1 MSLIKFLVSKT
12 FFKQV
17 ALAIVA
23 IVVIVFLALKW
34 LDSTTNNGEFQTVPN
49 LTGKSLKVAEIELEK
64 ENLVLVVQDSA
75 NYNPKHP
82 RFSVIEQDPKPKS
95 KVKEN
100 RKIYV
105 TLNPSGYRKVLVPD
119 VTQRTLRQVQ
129 PALEALGFKIGK
141 LTYVDNIAKDVV
153 LNLQFKGKSIAPNKK
168 LPKTT
173 VIDLVLGNGKRPGS
187 SSTLDDTIETTQ
199 E

>member
-1 MSLIKFLVSKT
+1 MGNMSLVKFLMSKT

-23 IVVIVFLALKW
+23 TVVIVFLALMW
-34 LDSTTNNGEFQTVPN
+34 LDSTTNNGEFKTVPS
-49 LTGKSLKVAEIELEK
+49 LTGKSLKVAEIELNK
-64 ENLVLVVQDSA
+64 ESLVLVVQDSA
-75 NYNPKHP
+75 NYNPKYP
-82 RFSVIEQDPKPKS
+82 RFSVIEQDPIS
-95 KVKEN
+95 GNKVKEN

-119 VTQRTLRQVQ
+119 LKQRTLRQAK

-141 LTYVDNIAKDVV
+141 LTYVNNIAKDVV
-153 LNLQFKGKSIAPNKK
+153 LGMEFKGKPIAPNKR

-173 VIDLVLGNGKRPGS
+173 VIDLVLGNGKRPGNL
-187 SSTLDDTIETTQ
+187 STTETP
-199 E
+199 